1 MTADVIDCRAL
12 ADRLKADLR
21 TEVAKLTARGVQPR
35 LAIVLAG
42 AAAASDA
49 YVRGKQ
55 RDSDEL
61 GIRADLHRLPGDAGA
76 PSDPPA
82 LTDEIDQLIRRLNA
96 DPTIDGIIVQL
107 PVPEGVDEDRLLAAV
122 DPRKDVDALHPENQ
136 GHILRGAPR
145 YLPAT
150 PHAVQQILVRSGHDP
165 GGKHV
170 VIVGRSRLVG
180 LPLAAMLLQKRAGAN
195 ATVTVCH
202 TGTPDLASYTRA
214 GDIVVAAA
222 GVPALVTADMIRPG
236 ATVID
241 VGINRVDDPTRERGY
256 RLVGD
261 VVFASVMQ
269 KAAAITRVPGGVG
282 LMTRVMLLTNVVR
295 AARERANRGE

>member
-1 MTADVIDCRAL
+1 MAADVIDCRAL
-12 ADRLKADLR
+12 ADRLKADLGA
-21 TEVAKLTARGVQPR
+21 EVGKLTARGVRPR

-42 AAAASDA
+42 SDAASDA

-61 GIRADLHRLPGDAGA
+61 GIRADLHRLAGTEA
-76 PSDPPA
+76 PVEPDA
-82 LTDEIDQLIRRLNA
+82 LTDEIDQLIRGLNA

-165 GGKHV
+165 GGQHV

-202 TGTPDLASYTRA
+202 TGTPDLAAYTRA

-222 GVPALVTADMIRPG
+222 GVPELITADMIRPG

-241 VGINRVDDPTRERGY
+241 VGINRVDDASRERGY

-261 VVFASVMQ
+261 VAFASVVQ

-295 AARERANRGE
+295 AARERAARGE